1 MVISVGSDHAG
12 YGLKVKMIPYLES
25 LGHTIIDNGNN
36 GAEDVVFFRRWQGL
50 CAGRFLKGRRNA
62 VLCFAEPEWVLRL
75 RATKYPESGRPLS
88 MITSVPINVW
98 STIM

>member
-25 LGHTIIDNGNN
+25 LGQSSTTGTM
-36 GAEDVVFFRRWQGL
+36 ERRMWSFFRRWQGL